1 MAAVN
6 DTGSYKFTPEFENCG
21 VDLSNL
27 ELSSDWDAAA
37 KAITTWLEKQPGIA
51 PCAIGTSAANGTA
64 SFSQLKPGLYLVSSA
79 SAVQGSYRYSTAP
92 CLIAVPHL
100 NAQETAW
107 NYQVTS
113 HPKIEQTPASA
124 EDPSASNSAAENGSE
139 QDTQNGPLGSPL
151 KTGNYTAPLTVAV
164 LALIATLAT
173 LFAYQ
178 QRKKQ
183 LAATAA
189 SSALRAATGANP
201 SPEGTQHATGEAS
214 LEEEIEEAP
223 LPSISMD
230 RRTCVPRP

>member
-6 DTGSYKFTPEFENCG
+6 DTGSYEFTPEFENCG

-92 CLIAVPHL
+92 
-100 NAQETAW
+100 
-107 NYQVTS
+107 
-113 HPKIEQTPASA
+113 
-124 EDPSASNSAAENGSE
+124 
-139 QDTQNGPLGSPL
+139 
-151 KTGNYTAPLTVAV
+151 LTVAL

-189 SSALRAATGANP
+189 SSASHAAAGANP

-223 LPSISMD
+223 LPEHLHG
-230 RRTCVPRP
+230 

>member
-1 MAAVN
+1 MAAIN
-6 DTGSYKFTPEFENCG
+6 DTGSYEFTPEFENCG

-37 KAITTWLEKQPGIA
+37 KAITTWLKKQPGI
-51 PCAIGTSAANGTA
+51 
-64 SFSQLKPGLYLVSSA
+64 
-79 SAVQGSYRYSTAP
+79 AP

-139 QDTQNGPLGSPL
+139 QDTQNGPLGGLL
-151 KTGNYTAPLTVAV
+151 KTGDYTAPLTVAL

-189 SSALRAATGANP
+189 SSASHAAAGANP

-223 LPSISMD
+223 LPEHLHG
-230 RRTCVPRP
+230 

>member
-1 MAAVN
+1 M
-6 DTGSYKFTPEFENCG
+6 
-21 VDLSNL
+21 
-27 ELSSDWDAAA
+27 
-37 KAITTWLEKQPGIA
+37 
-51 PCAIGTSAANGTA
+51 
-64 SFSQLKPGLYLVSSA
+64 
-79 SAVQGSYRYSTAP
+79 QGSYRYSTAP

-189 SSALRAATGANP
+189 SSALRAAAGANP

-214 LEEEIEEAP
+214 LEEEIEETP

-230 RRTCVPRP
+230 KRTCVPRP